1 MSWGST
7 VSKKQADSGLTK
19 ATQDLLND
27 AMQKRGLS
35 LRAMQDVSGS
45 LRRKCCRP
53 MLVRH
58 SGSTSLCALPCIN
71 QHACN
76 N

>member
-45 LRRKCCRP
+45 LRRK
-53 MLVRH
+53 
-58 SGSTSLCALPCIN
+58 
-71 QHACN
+71 
-76 N
+76 